1 MQRAGDVLEVSA
13 KTALSVIPVGGA
25 LITSVWD
32 SVKSNCAQ
40 QRLEDWQNI
49 IEDRLSKIEKTLEE
63 VGNNENF
70 TTAIFHATEMAIKT
84 AEQEKRNYLAN
95 AVVNTLTID
104 IDESIMMMFFNM
116 IEKYTVMH
124 IKILAYYQNPKKFI
138 DTDCTNIIMG
148 SAKDYLYQVYPQFK
162 TSDSIVDKIIN
173 ELYNDGLLGSNSTSL
188 NTGMT
193 MNGMLASRTKELGN
207 SFIAFISNE

>member
-1 MQRAGDVLEVSA
+1 MANMKYFPQRPEVKPMIYAYSDLQYPGCL
-13 KTALSVIPVGGA
+13 KVGYTAV
-25 LITSVWD
+25 
-32 SVKSNCAQ
+32 
-40 QRLEDWQNI
+40 
-49 IEDRLSKIEKTLEE
+49 
-63 VGNNENF
+63 
-70 TTAIFHATEMAIKT
+70 
-84 AEQEKRNYLAN
+84 
-95 AVVNTLTID
+95 D